1 MKTSDEIRLV
11 LEVLEDRLALSG
23 AFSGG
28 TDAGPPSYPP
38 ITGSIVSALNGGQP
52 AFRISFG
59 NLNNQPVSQVQQA
72 QSLQAQLQAVQA
84 AQTAMIDQFFS
95 ELQSL
100 VQILNLSTVLI
111 I

>member
-1 MKTSDEIRLV
+1 MKSNNEVWLTLEI
-11 LEVLEDRLALSG
+11 LEDRLALSG

-28 TDAGPPSYPP
+28 INAGAPTYPP
-38 ITGSIVSALNGGQP
+38 VSGSMVNTSNGLQP

-59 NLNNQPVSQVQQA
+59 NLNNQPVSQMQQA
-72 QSLQAQLQAVQA
+72 QSFQDQLQALQA

-100 VQILNLSTVLI
+100 VQILNLHTVLI
-111 I
+111 L